1 MATHFLFWF
10 GFIYFVFIPFD
21 LNAVCCKRFTVSQFV
36 CCFVIQWL
44 GIVFN
49 RLFVSVNRKLSSSS
63 SSYPILYTEIVFN
76 ANASIN
82 NAHRFCAMFVQVHKV
97 FIIMVGVSPASTA
110 AAVIRLVYLSNWHI
124 YSWQIDTTIITA
136 LNWTRKHKNINA

>member
-10 GFIYFVFIPFD
+10 SFIYFVFIPFD
-21 LNAVCCKRFTVSQFV
+21 LSNAVCCKRFNVSQFV

-49 RLFVSVNRKLSSSS
+49 RLFVSVNRKLSS
-63 SSYPILYTEIVFN
+63 YPILYTEIVFN
-76 ANASIN
+76 ANTSIN
-82 NAHRFCAMFVQVHKV
+82 NVHRFCVMFVQVHKV
-97 FIIMVGVSPASTA
+97 FIIMVGVLPASTS